1 MLTPQEV
8 AEHGFSKA
16 HVGGYNMKEVDDFLD
31 QVTEDYGQLYK
42 ECAAEVEK
50 ELVGVAAGA
59 GAEAD
64 MDLEELTGSRIDFDN
79 LKFGK
84 DYEIE

>member
-31 QVTEDYGQLYK
+31 QVTEDYG
-42 ECAAEVEK
+42 
-50 ELVGVAAGA
+50 
-59 GAEAD
+59 
-64 MDLEELTGSRIDFDN
+64 
-79 LKFGK
+79 
-84 DYEIE
+84 